1 MLFFYSAKWYNV
13 ICSLRMAALPR
24 KEGEFM
30 DIETMKTVYTVSVT
44 GSVSAAAEMIPCSQS
59 SVSRRVKQAEDE
71 LGVDIFER
79 HSNHEAIT
87 LTADGSHII
96 ESFVR
101 IMKEYDK
108 LMGTYGKRSAG
119 PLVEGSLSL
128 GIAGNT
134 MITSIGMD
142 SIYSDFIKL
151 YPNVDFDFVRK
162 TEDDVL
168 VMLNLGKLDYGV
180 FVRYIWNG
188 TTPFIQYECNE
199 DLYIENFARHDLM
212 ISAAE
217 NTQLARRG
225 RLKMKDLADLSF
237 LQSNDFNQLP
247 SRRVP
252 INHIVFFEACRM
264 FGFTARRKELEHQS
278 RAWREQSVA
287 AGLGVTH
294 GALPPRM
301 CTYSGISYLPIEDA
315 PIHAEYFLAC
325 KKGRDGREFELVKQW
340 LASYFN

>member
-1 MLFFYSAKWYNV
+1 
-13 ICSLRMAALPR
+13 
-24 KEGEFM
+24 M

-44 GSVSAAAEMIPCSQS
+44 GSFSAAAEMIPCSQS
-59 SVSRRVKQAEDE
+59 SVSRRVKQTEDE

-87 LTADGSHII
+87 LTAEGSRII

-101 IMKEYDK
+101 IMKEYDRM
-108 LMGTYGKRSAG
+108 LDLYGKKTAG
-119 PLVEGSLSL
+119 PLSEGSLTI

-142 SIYSDFIKL
+142 SVYSDFIKL

-162 TEDDVL
+162 TEDDII
-168 VMLNLGKLDYGV
+168 VMLNLGKIDYGI

-199 DLYIENFARHDLM
+199 DLHIENFARHGIM

-217 NTQLARRG
+217 GSELARRG
-225 RLKMKDLADLSF
+225 RISMKDLEDVGF

-264 FGFTARRKELEHQS
+264 FGFTAKRKELEHQS

-287 AGLGVTH
+287 AGLGATH
-294 GALPPRM
+294 GALPPNM
-301 CTYSGISYLPIEDA
+301 CTYTGIEYVPIEDA
-315 PIHAEYFLAC
+315 PIHAEFFLAC
-325 KKGRDGREFELVKQW
+325 KKGRSEREFELIKQW
-340 LASYFN
+340 LASYFE

>member
-1 MLFFYSAKWYNV
+1 
-13 ICSLRMAALPR
+13 
-24 KEGEFM
+24 M

-44 GSVSAAAEMIPCSQS
+44 GSFSAAAEMIPCSQS

-71 LGVDIFER
+71 LGVAIFER

-87 LTADGSHII
+87 LTADGSRII
-96 ESFVR
+96 DSFVR
-101 IMKEYDK
+101 MIKEYDR
-108 LMGTYGKRSAG
+108 LFSTYGRKSVG
-119 PLVEGSLSL
+119 PLAEGSLSM

-142 SIYSDFIKL
+142 SVYSDFIKL
-151 YPNVDFDFVRK
+151 YPNVDFEFVRK

-199 DLYIENFARHDLM
+199 DLHIENFACHDLM
-212 ISAAE
+212 ISVAE
-217 NTQLARRG
+217 NSPLAG
-225 RLKMKDLADLSF
+225 RSSIRMKDLEGVSF
-237 LQSNDFNQLP
+237 LQSNDFNQMP

-264 FGFTARRKELEHQS
+264 FGFTAKSRELEHQS

-301 CTYSGISYLPIEDA
+301 RTYTGIEYVAIEDA
-315 PIHAEYFLAC
+315 PIHAEFFLAC
-325 KKGRDGREFELVKQW
+325 RKGRNEKEFALVRQW
-340 LASYFN
+340 LESYFE